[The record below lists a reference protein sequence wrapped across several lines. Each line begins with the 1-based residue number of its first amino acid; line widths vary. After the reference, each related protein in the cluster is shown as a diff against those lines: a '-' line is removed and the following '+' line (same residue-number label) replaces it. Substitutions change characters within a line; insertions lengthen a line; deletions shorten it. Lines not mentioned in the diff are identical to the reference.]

1 MANLIKVA
9 ITHSIQTLY
18 SRGWSKRRI
27 ARELG
32 LDRETVAR
40 YIRIG
45 RERKSNPAISTAGSP
60 DSKPAIPAISTT
72 GSPDPKPAIST
83 AGKPGRPSQCNP
95 FRENIEQKIQAGLSA
110 QRIYQDLVVENG
122 YTGSYESVK
131 RCVRGIREG
140 HPERIYRMECLPGEE
155 AQVDFGRGAPIV
167 GENGHRSRPPFLR
180 VTLSYSRKSYSECI
194 PRQTTEGFIR
204 CIENAFRSF
213 CGVPRTLCIDNLKA
227 AVTKADWY
235 DPDLNPKIDEFAR
248 HYGTAVL
255 PTRPYTPQHKGK
267 VEGGVKYVKNNAL
280 KGREF
285 VTMEAENA
293 YLRHWEETVAD
304 LRIHGTTRTQVKKL
318 FEEHEKRALLPLP
331 PMLFPCFE
339 EGQRTV
345 HRDSYVEVARSYYE
359 VPEEYIGRKVW
370 VRWDSR
376 LVHIYNQRF
385 EKITVFARVP
395 RGKFSSCLG
404 LGGRRGSVA
413 RNADYWLERTGL
425 IGEQCGKWGMAVL
438 LNRGPLAI
446 RVLQGLVALTRRHS
460 AKCIEEACA
469 LALSH
474 GAYRLRDVRH
484 LIKIPTEQDN
494 FEFTQTHPLIR
505 DMAEYGTVIRNL
517 AELRK
522 EVVPA

>member
-45 RERKSNPAISTAGSP
+45 LERESKPAIPAISTAGSP
-60 DSKPAIPAISTT
+60 DS
-72 GSPDPKPAIST
+72 KPAIST

-95 FRENIEQKIQAGLSA
+95 FREKIQQRIQAGLSA

-122 YTGSYESVK
+122 FTGSYESVK
-131 RCVRGIREG
+131 RCARGMRDG
-140 HPERIYRMECLPGEE
+140 HPERIYRMECLPAEE
-155 AQVDFGRGAPIV
+155 AQVDFGRGAPII
-167 GENGHRSRPPFLR
+167 GGNGHRSRLPFLR

-194 PRQTTEGFIR
+194 PRQTTEAFIR
-204 CIENAFRSF
+204 CLENAFRSF
-213 CGVPRTLCIDNLKA
+213 GGVTRTVCIDNLKA
-227 AVTKADWY
+227 AVTRADWY
-235 DPDLNPKIDEFAR
+235 DPDLNPKIDKFAR
-248 HYGTAVL
+248 HYGTAIL

-267 VEGGVKYVKNNAL
+267 VECGVKYIKNNAL

-285 VTMEAENA
+285 SSLEAENT

-304 LRIHGTTRTQVKKL
+304 LRIHGTTRMQVKKL

-359 VPEEYIGRKVW
+359 VPKEYIGRKVW

-376 LVHIYNQRF
+376 LVRIYNQRF
-385 EKITVFARVP
+385 EQITSFARVP

-404 LGGRRGSVA
+404 LGGGRGSVE
-413 RNADYWLERTGL
+413 RNCDYWVERAGM
-425 IGEQCGKWGMAVL
+425 IGEQCGKWAYAVVQ
-438 LNRGPLAI
+438 NRGPLAI
-446 RVLQGLVALTRRHS
+446 RVIQGLTSLTRRHL
-460 AKCIEEACA
+460 AQEIEKACA

-474 GAYRLRDVRH
+474 GAYRLRDVRR
-484 LIKIPTEQDN
+484 LMEMPIEQDN

-517 AELRK
+517 EELRK